1 VQAVSNHI
9 YGEACR
15 IHGSTPGLRQAQT
28 HVVELFMAGD
38 ISHAKQVIRQF
49 CRDVKCCVTVTP
61 TTYIYNG
68 GEAAGFIVGF
78 RNYPRF
84 PSEDHTLRSDAQELA
99 DRLRAALGQD
109 SYISVDHGGMTTWS
123 TIRDA

>member
-1 VQAVSNHI
+1 MYGNATHI
-9 YGEACR
+9 EQHAGER
-15 IHGSTPGLRQAQT
+15 NRHLPTR
-28 HVVELFMAGD
+28 VVELFMAGD
-38 ISHAKQVIRQF
+38 IGHAKQVIRQF

-68 GEAAGFIVGF
+68 GEETGFIVGF

-84 PSEDHTLRSDAQELA
+84 PTDDHTLRSDARELA

-109 SYISVDHGGMTTWS
+109 SYMSVDHGGMTTWS
-123 TIRDA
+123 TTRNA